1 MVIQRRTMWSFFAYA
16 EFDSIDYKDQYRLMD
31 MSARCGNRDGAALR
45 YVAERLMTRPEPIK
59 LLIITSDGQPAA
71 HGYYG
76 TEAEADL
83 RGIKQEYSRKGIRIF
98 AAAIGNDKENIQR
111 IYKDGFLDITNLEK
125 LPVNLGRLIIQQ
137 IKNNIAA

>member
-1 MVIQRRTMWSFFAYA
+1 MELYAYA
-16 EFDSIDYKDQYRLMD
+16 EFDSIDNKDQYRLMD
-31 MSARCGNRDGAALR
+31 MSARSGNRDGAALR

-71 HGYYG
+71 CGYYG

-83 RGIKQEYSRKGIRIF
+83 RGIKQEYTRKGIKFF

-125 LPVNLGRLIIQQ
+125 LPVNLGKLIIQQ

>member
-1 MVIQRRTMWSFFAYA
+1 
-16 EFDSIDYKDQYRLMD
+16 MD

-83 RGIKQEYSRKGIRIF
+83 RGIKQEYSRKGIQIF